1 MIKLVRLWG
10 ILCVGL
16 VLGAAVVAGSDR
28 PRLVLIK
35 VDGLPPDLL
44 AALSVPEREDYWER
58 LRYAPDL
65 RRAVRFYQEQT
76 GRSILLPNIRQY
88 FFQDGIYVENFYS
101 ETLTL
106 SAAAWAVIDTGQP
119 SVIKG
124 HATFSRDTCYL
135 RSHLDGYRE
144 LLDAIRH
151 GEGKSTALWNLDQ
164 VGVSLM
170 PDGFDPDRVWSGP
183 QIFRR
188 TANWVFVLES
198 GKRWLDSN
206 ESGVARQVHSHLSR
220 LVTGMDYTEFAQEM
234 SGMVTARNLLEKDLL
249 GEEKY
254 DYLSP
259 LFTLMDHQQHVDPHP
274 ENLIHWSVKLDREV
288 GRIFE
293 AVERSSR
300 KSRTIV
306 AMVSD
311 HGSEIQPGKTAF
323 SFPITKVFRRPL
335 FGNHTVK
342 TLLVESAWSAVS
354 TPVPGVDFPR
364 LYESPGSPYG
374 GNAGGEEGY
383 TTCFIDNFGNGRA
396 AVNLRNDD
404 LNRLHLILL
413 EIKRSRPDSERWHRL
428 KSMFRQNLERTRRWL
443 EPDLALYQ
451 DYHQGAQN
459 LAFNLISKTDADA
472 LDVARRLQ
480 EEVERDAPQIAA
492 LELLLG
498 LRFENGDREGGLDFE
513 RIARSDFA
521 ISSLIPKNF
530 LGHPN
535 QVHQLSRYTQG
546 LDEDLNW
553 MTTTVD
559 KKGRSLPMN
568 YFEIL
573 SNFEAPNAPVN
584 GDHNPYDL
592 IVTRLPTR
600 HVAGALQ
607 SAVGIDVNQRGLH
620 NVVWVKSTARDRHDK
635 GGEAL
640 IVEDADRR
648 IQYVPVVGLEQ
659 AADLSFRF
667 ALGSGPDPLGLLA
680 EKGVKVADDSSRLDW
695 VRRFHSREE
704 WLAATYQTEY
714 GTAVCMLLDITGD
727 PSQTFIDSPDFQRYL
742 THFSSPDLKARYL
755 RGLKRKYAIQQP
767 DFLVWSEE
775 LWNFNSK
782 ARTSGGSHSGLRPI
796 VARTAFLAWGGDDT
810 RLSRGKI
817 ISGVG
822 TTLDVVPTLLQAL
835 GMLDEQNRLIP
846 RPAAIPERVFLPF
859 PGRVVDIFEQRP
871 LEPNVAGG
879 GPAGS
884 IHDR

>member
-1 MIKLVRLWG
+1 MTPWLRAWG
-10 ILCVGL
+10 SLL
-16 VLGAAVVAGSDR
+16 AAWLLLGALFAEGEGS
-28 PRLVLIK
+28 RLVLIK

-88 FFQDGIYVENFYS
+88 FFQDGVYVENLYS

-106 SAAAWAVIDTGQP
+106 SAAAWAVIETGQP

-151 GEGKSTALWNLDQ
+151 GESKSTALWNLDQ
-164 VGVSLM
+164 IGVSLM
-170 PDGFDPDRVWSGP
+170 PDGFDPDRAWSGP
-183 QIFRR
+183 QIYRR

-198 GKRWLDSN
+198 GKRWVHSD
-206 ESGVARQVHSHLSR
+206 ESGVARQVHAHLSR
-220 LVTGMDYTEFAQEM
+220 LVTGIDYTEFAQEM
-234 SGMVTARNLLEKDLL
+234 SGILTAQNVLEKNLQ

-300 KSRTIV
+300 KNGTIV

-311 HGSEIQPGKTAF
+311 HGLEIQPGKTAF
-323 SFPITKVFRRPL
+323 SFPLTKVFRRPL
-335 FGNHTVK
+335 LGNHTVK
-342 TLLVESAWSAVS
+342 TLLVEGAWNSLSA
-354 TPVPGVDFPR
+354 PVPGVDFPR

-374 GNAGGEEGY
+374 ADAGGEDGY
-383 TTCFIDNFGNGRA
+383 TTCFIDPFGNGRA

-413 EIKRSRPDSERWHRL
+413 EMKRSSPDSERRHQL
-428 KSMFRQNLERTRRWL
+428 KSMFRRNLERTRQWL

-451 DYHQGAQN
+451 DYHQGAQD
-459 LAFNLISKTDADA
+459 LAFHLTSKTDDYAQ
-472 LDVARRLQ
+472 DVARRLV
-480 EEVERDAPQIAA
+480 EEIERDAPQIAA
-492 LELLLG
+492 LQLLLG
-498 LRFENGDREGGLDFE
+498 LRFSDDDPGGGLEFD
-513 RIARSDFA
+513 RLIRSDFQ
-521 ISSLIPKNF
+521 ISALIPKNF

-546 LDEDLNW
+546 LDEDLSW
-553 MTTTVD
+553 VTTTVD
-559 KKGRSLPMN
+559 EKGRTLPMN
-568 YFEIL
+568 YFEVL
-573 SNFEAPNAPVN
+573 SNYKAPNAPVN

-592 IVTRLPTR
+592 IVTSLPTG

-607 SAVGIDVNQRGLH
+607 SVAGIDLEQRGLH
-620 NVVWVKSTARDRHDK
+620 SVVWVKSTARNRLDK

-659 AADLSFRF
+659 AADLSFSF
-667 ALGSGPDPLGLLA
+667 VLGSGPDPLALLA
-680 EKGVKVADDSSRLDW
+680 EKGVNLTDNSSRSDW
-695 VRRFHSREE
+695 VRRFHSRDD
-704 WLAATYQTEY
+704 WLVATHQTEY

-727 PSQTFIDSPDFQRYL
+727 PSEGFIDSPEFQRYL
-742 THFSSPDLKARYL
+742 THFSSPELKARYL
-755 RGLKRKYAIQQP
+755 RGLKRKYALQQP
-767 DFLVWSEE
+767 DFLVWSDE

-796 VARTAFLAWGGDDT
+796 VARTAFLAWGGSDT
-810 RLSRGKI
+810 RLARGKTV
-817 ISGVG
+817 SEVG
-822 TTLDVVPTLLQAL
+822 TTLDLVPTLFQAL
-835 GMLDEQNRLIP
+835 GMLDEQNRVIP
-846 RPAAIPERVFLPF
+846 RPGTIPERVFLPF
-859 PGRVVDIFEQRP
+859 PGRVLDIFEQGP
-871 LEPNVAGG
+871 PKPKIAGG
-879 GPAGS
+879 GPAGP
-884 IHDR
+884 IHER